1 VVGRLPTT
9 PTFVLPYKR
18 FATPCL
24 LTRAEDY
31 LQDPA
36 ITYRKTVRHER
47 RVIAYTHPP
56 QRAVSKHASEHEY
69 CEEAIV
75 DHSLIWRMVGWLG
88 SLTLVLDQARAMI
101 LQRNPESTCHRV
113 DGSVDPHK
121 ARSLDR
127 MAKLETARQLLQ
139 IIPEWEACF
148 GCRFFPRF
156 ATRAGFD

>member
-47 RVIAYTHPP
+47 RVIAYTRPP
-56 QRAVSKHASEHEY
+56 QRTVSKHASEHEH
-69 CEEAIV
+69 CEDAIV
-75 DHSLIWRMVGWLG
+75 DHSLIWRMLGWLG